1 MNNPVIFLSTEGNCA
16 NNYYLWK
23 PCQRQQE
30 SDPKESDEI
39 SLSCTLDGVK
49 ILQGDVKLLM
59 DDIKELRPTLFP
71 SVPRLLNRFYDKVW
85 CLYF

>member
-30 SDPKESDEI
+30 SDPQESDEI

-49 ILQGDVKLLM
+49 ILHISHTPLGFAN
-59 DDIKELRPTLFP
+59 T
-71 SVPRLLNRFYDKVW
+71 NCCYRFA
-85 CLYF
+85 

>member
-30 SDPKESDEI
+30 SDPQESDEI
-39 SLSCTLDGVK
+39 SLSCTLDGV
-49 ILQGDVKLLM
+49 
-59 DDIKELRPTLFP
+59 
-71 SVPRLLNRFYDKVW
+71 RFFIFHTPP
-85 CLYF
+85 L

>member
-1 MNNPVIFLSTEGNCA
+1 MCGGQIGFF
-16 NNYYLWK
+16 
-23 PCQRQQE
+23 
-30 SDPKESDEI
+30 
-39 SLSCTLDGVK
+39 
-49 ILQGDVKLLM
+49 QGDVKLLM